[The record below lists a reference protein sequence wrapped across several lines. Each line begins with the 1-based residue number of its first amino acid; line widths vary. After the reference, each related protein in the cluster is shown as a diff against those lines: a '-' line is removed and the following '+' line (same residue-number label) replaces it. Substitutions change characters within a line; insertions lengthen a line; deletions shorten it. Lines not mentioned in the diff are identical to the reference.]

1 MDGMT
6 PLRRN
11 PGSGQH
17 PSGHHSSGAAD
28 NSGANPPEPQ
38 DAPGPVHRP
47 VVPAGGPD
55 GVPPSLGADLERAGF
70 YPELVAD
77 VLDSVLD
84 GRTVTSHL
92 VHVDTHFDYDEIHRH
107 ITVLALA
114 GDIMAALH
122 LDDHALDD
130 AGEQVM
136 AQVSTEVVPLR
147 RIDSVVA
154 TTVHPQPQDFRRGDP
169 VAEVTLSVTWA
180 GGQRIDLAP
189 AACADPNCDADHGY
203 TGTSAREDLVL
214 RVAAEA
220 EGQRAVDSALAFY
233 RELRRA
239 TVDPDRE
246 RTGR

>member
-1 MDGMT
+1 MT

-11 PGSGQH
+11 HGSGQH
-17 PSGHHSSGAAD
+17 PSGNHSSGNASSA
-28 NSGANPPEPQ
+28 SGAEQAAAPRPSAPEPSAP
-38 DAPGPVHRP
+38 DAAGPT
-47 VVPAGGPD
+47 
-55 GVPPSLGADLERAGF
+55 LGADIERAGF

-84 GRTVTSHL
+84 GREVTSHL

-122 LDDHALDD
+122 LDDHSLDE
-130 AGEQVM
+130 AGKQMM
-136 AQVSTEVVPLR
+136 AQVSTEMVPLW

-154 TTVHPQPQDFRRGDP
+154 TTMHPQPHTFRRGDP
-169 VAEVTLSVTWA
+169 IAEVTLSVTWA
-180 GGQRIDLAP
+180 GGQRLDLAP
-189 AACADPNCDADHGY
+189 AACGDPNCDADHGY
-203 TGTSAREDLVL
+203 TGTSTREDLVL

-220 EGQRAVDSALAFY
+220 EGQQAVNQALAFY

-239 TVDPDRE
+239 TAPEPGNRS
-246 RTGR
+246 GR

>member
-1 MDGMT
+1 MT

-11 PGSGQH
+11 PGSGPHH
-17 PSGHHSSGAAD
+17 PGPHSSGNAD
-28 NSGANPPEPQ
+28 SASGAEQAGQEAARRQP
-38 DAPGPVHRP
+38 
-47 VVPAGGPD
+47 VPAPTTPD
-55 GVPPSLGADLERAGF
+55 GAGSTLGADIERAGF

-84 GRTVTSHL
+84 GREVTSHL

-114 GDIMAALH
+114 GDVMAALH
-122 LDDHALDD
+122 LDDHAMDE

-136 AQVSTEVVPLR
+136 AQVSTEMVPLW

-154 TTVHPQPQDFRRGDP
+154 TTMHPQPQTFRRGDP

-180 GGQRIDLAP
+180 GGQRLDLAP
-189 AACADPNCDADHGY
+189 AACGDPNCEADHGY
-203 TGTSAREDLVL
+203 TGTSTREDLVL

-220 EGQRAVDSALAFY
+220 EGQQAVNQALAFY

-239 TVDPDRE
+239 TVQEPGARA
-246 RTGR
+246 GR

>member
-1 MDGMT
+1 MT

-17 PSGHHSSGAAD
+17 PPGQHSPGDQDAASGA
-28 NSGANPPEPQ
+28 GR
-38 DAPGPVHRP
+38 GTRRP
-47 VVPAGGPD
+47 AVTPPAGQGAAGPT
-55 GVPPSLGADLERAGF
+55 LGSDIERAGF

-77 VLDSVLD
+77 VLDDVLE
-84 GRTVTSHL
+84 GRQVTSHL

-114 GDIMAALH
+114 GDVMAALH
-122 LDDHALDD
+122 LDDHAMDE
-130 AGEQVM
+130 AGRQVM
-136 AQVSTEVVPLR
+136 AQVSTELVPLW

-154 TTVHPQPQDFRRGDP
+154 TTMHPQPQDFRRGDP

-180 GGQRIDLAP
+180 GGQRLDLAP
-189 AACADPNCDADHGY
+189 ASCGDPDCDADHGY

-220 EGQRAVDSALAFY
+220 EGPQAVAQALAFY

-239 TVDPDRE
+239 TVRGPGGPTDR
-246 RTGR
+246 

>member
-17 PSGHHSSGAAD
+17 PSGHHS
-28 NSGANPPEPQ
+28 
-38 DAPGPVHRP
+38 PGPADGTTPPTPPAAAAHR
-47 VVPAGGPD
+47 APD
-55 GVPPSLGADLERAGF
+55 GDTGAPSLGADLERAGF
-70 YPELVAD
+70 YPALVAD
-77 VLDSVLD
+77 ALDSVLD
-84 GRTVTSHL
+84 GRPVTSHL

-114 GDIMAALH
+114 GDVLAALH
-122 LDDHALDD
+122 LDDHALDE

-154 TTVHPQPQDFRRGDP
+154 TTVHPQPQDYRRGDP

-189 AACADPNCDADHGY
+189 ATCGDPECEVDHGY
-203 TGTSAREDLVL
+203 SGTSAREDLVL

-220 EGQRAVDSALAFY
+220 EGQRAVDAALAFS
-233 RELRRA
+233 RALRRA
-239 TVDPDRE
+239 TLEAEPAAR
-246 RTGR
+246 

>member
-1 MDGMT
+1 MGRMN

-11 PGSGQH
+11 PGSGQQ
-17 PSGHHSSGAAD
+17 PSGHHT
-28 NSGANPPEPQ
+28 
-38 DAPGPVHRP
+38 PGQRP
-47 VVPAGGPD
+47 T
-55 GVPPSLGADLERAGF
+55 PSLGADLERAGF

-92 VHVDTHFDYDEIHRH
+92 VHVDTHFDYDEVHRH

-114 GDIMAALH
+114 GDVLAALH

-136 AQVSTEVVPLR
+136 AQVSTEVVPVR

-154 TTVHPQPQDFRRGDP
+154 TTVHPQPQHFRRGDP
-169 VAEVTLSVTWA
+169 VAEVTLAVNWA

-203 TGTSAREDLVL
+203 TGTTAQEDLVL

-220 EGQRAVDSALAFY
+220 EGQRAVDAALAFY
-233 RELRRA
+233 RDLRRA
-239 TVDPDRE
+239 TIEPQ
-246 RTGR
+246 GS

>member
-1 MDGMT
+1 MT

-17 PSGHHSSGAAD
+17 PSGHHSSGNSASDAEQEAARRRPAPAP
-28 NSGANPPEPQ
+28 NATG
-38 DAPGPVHRP
+38 DAGS
-47 VVPAGGPD
+47 
-55 GVPPSLGADLERAGF
+55 SLGADIERAGF

-84 GRTVTSHL
+84 GREVSSHL

-114 GDIMAALH
+114 GDVMAALH
-122 LDDHALDD
+122 LDDHALDE

-136 AQVSTEVVPLR
+136 AQVSTEMVPLW
-147 RIDSVVA
+147 RIDSVV
-154 TTVHPQPQDFRRGDP
+154 TTTMHPQPQTFRRGDP
-169 VAEVTLSVTWA
+169 IAEVTLSVTWA
-180 GGQRIDLAP
+180 GGQRLDLAP
-189 AACADPNCDADHGY
+189 AACGDPNCEADHGY
-203 TGTSAREDLVL
+203 TGTSTREDLVL

-220 EGQRAVDSALAFY
+220 EGQQAVNQALAFY

-239 TVDPDRE
+239 TVQEPG
-246 RTGR
+246 GRSGR

>member
-1 MDGMT
+1 MGGMT

-11 PGSGQH
+11 PGSGQQ
-17 PSGHHSSGAAD
+17 PSGHHTPGQ
-28 NSGANPPEPQ
+28 PP
-38 DAPGPVHRP
+38 APN
-47 VVPAGGPD
+47 
-55 GVPPSLGADLERAGF
+55 LGADLERAGF

-92 VHVDTHFDYDEIHRH
+92 VHVDTHFDYDEVHRH

-114 GDIMAALH
+114 GDVLAALH

-136 AQVSTEVVPLR
+136 AQVSTEVVPVR

-154 TTVHPQPQDFRRGDP
+154 TTVHPQPQHFRRGDP
-169 VAEVTLSVTWA
+169 VAEVTLAVTWA
-180 GGQRIDLAP
+180 GGQRIDLEP

-203 TGTSAREDLVL
+203 TGTTAREDLVL

-220 EGQRAVDSALAFY
+220 EGQRAVDAALAFY
-233 RELRRA
+233 RDLRRA
-239 TVDPDRE
+239 TIEPQ
-246 RTGR
+246 GS

>member
-1 MDGMT
+1 MT

-17 PSGHHSSGAAD
+17 PSGHHSSGNAD
-28 NSGANPPEPQ
+28 SASDAGPQ
-38 DAPGPVHRP
+38 ASPRRTASAPSATDADGPT
-47 VVPAGGPD
+47 
-55 GVPPSLGADLERAGF
+55 LGADIERAGF

-84 GRTVTSHL
+84 DREVTSHL
-92 VHVDTHFDYDEIHRH
+92 IHVDTHFDFDEIHRH

-114 GDIMAALH
+114 GDVMAALH
-122 LDDHALDD
+122 LDDHALDE

-136 AQVSTEVVPLR
+136 AQVSTEMVPLW

-154 TTVHPQPQDFRRGDP
+154 TTMHPQPQTFRRGDP
-169 VAEVTLSVTWA
+169 IAEVTLSVTWA
-180 GGQRIDLAP
+180 GGQRLDLAP
-189 AACADPNCDADHGY
+189 AACGDPNCEADHGY
-203 TGTSAREDLVL
+203 TGTSTREDLVL

-220 EGQRAVDSALAFY
+220 EGQQAVDQALAFY

-239 TVDPDRE
+239 TSQEPG
-246 RTGR
+246 GRSGR